1 MILRLPEVV
10 DDQRY
15 FFGGVPLGVAGHAA
29 GPEGGVQ
36 LRTATDPEVQ
46 VTQRPADGL
55 CFGEVEHGQL
65 RLPIGTD
72 FEFFIHW
79 LIFYGTQK

>member
-1 MILRLPEVV
+1 MILRFPEVV

-15 FFGGVPLGVAGHAA
+15 FFRGVRLGVACHAT

-36 LRTATDPEVQ
+36 LRAATDPEVQ

-55 CFGEVEHGQL
+55 RFGEVEHGQL
-65 RLPIGTD
+65 RLPVGTD
-72 FEFFIHW
+72 FEFFQIDG
-79 LIFYGTQK
+79 FG